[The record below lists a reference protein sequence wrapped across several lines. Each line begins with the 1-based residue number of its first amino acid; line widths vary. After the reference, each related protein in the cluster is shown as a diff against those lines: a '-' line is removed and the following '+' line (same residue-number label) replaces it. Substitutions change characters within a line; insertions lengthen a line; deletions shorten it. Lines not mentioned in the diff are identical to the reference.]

1 MAKSVKLKIITP
13 SQIFYDG
20 EVEMLIVRTVSG
32 EEGFM
37 AGHTWACKLLAVGGK
52 LCIRESGA
60 KELRVAAI
68 SSGFVDVK
76 ENFVVYTDA
85 AVWAEDID
93 IERARAI
100 QAEAE
105 EFLKQENQNPDE
117 VKTAKA
123 ALERAANRIKVAEGV
138 KAVKH

>member
-52 LCIRESGA
+52 LCIREPGA

-105 EFLKQENQNPDE
+105 EFLKRENQNPDE

-123 ALERAANRIKVAEGV
+123 ALERAANRIKVAEGA